1 MKYSE
6 YKYKFKVE
14 ENFSIEL
21 PFKIPD
27 FEHQYASLKDGILS
41 VKRGYAWDGASGPI
55 INTQD
60 TLVASLVHDVL
71 YQAMRLNLIKSSKEN
86 RKIADKNF
94 FEILKMN
101 GVNSIRR
108 KVWYFAVRLFGKKS
122 TIKIQENDKVKDTS
136 EKMYSKI

>member
-21 PFKIPD
+21 PIKIAD
-27 FEHQYASLKDGILS
+27 FEQPYATSKNGILEI
-41 VKRGYAWDGASGPI
+41 KKGYAWDGASGPV

-71 YQAMRLNLIKSSKEN
+71 YQAMRLNLIKPNSAN

-94 FEILKMN
+94 FEILKMH

-122 TIKIQENDKVKDTS
+122 TVKIQENDKVKDTNY
-136 EKMYSKI
+136 K

>member
-1 MKYSE
+1 MKYSK

-27 FEHQYASLKDGILS
+27 FEHEYASSKDGILS
-41 VKRGYAWDGASGPI
+41 VKKGYAWDGASGPI
-55 INTQD
+55 INTRD

-86 RKIADKNF
+86 RQIADKNF

-122 TIKIQENDKVKDTS
+122 TKGLQDNDKIKETD
-136 EKMYSKI
+136 

>member
-21 PFKIPD
+21 PIKIAD
-27 FEHQYASLKDGILS
+27 FEQPYATSKNGILEI
-41 VKRGYAWDGASGPI
+41 KKGYAWDGASGPV
-55 INTQD
+55 INTRD

-71 YQAMRLNLIKSSKEN
+71 YQAMRLNLIKPNSAN

-94 FEILKMN
+94 FEILKMH

-122 TIKIQENDKVKDTS
+122 TKSLQDNDKIKETN
-136 EKMYSKI
+136 

>member
-1 MKYSE
+1 MKYSK

-21 PFKIPD
+21 PIKIPD
-27 FEHQYASLKDGILS
+27 FEHPYASSKEGVLS
-41 VKRGYAWDGASGPI
+41 IKRGYAWDGASGPI

-71 YQAMRLNLIKSSKEN
+71 YQAMRLNLIKSNSEN
-86 RKIADKNF
+86 KRIADKNF
-94 FEILKMN
+94 FEILKMH

-122 TIKIQENDKVKDTS
+122 TKILQDNDKIKETD
-136 EKMYSKI
+136 

>member
-27 FEHQYASLKDGILS
+27 FVHSYASLKDGILS
-41 VKRGYAWDGASGPI
+41 VKRGYAWAGASGPI
-55 INTQD
+55 INTRD

-86 RKIADKNF
+86 RQIADKNF

-122 TIKIQENDKVKDTS
+122 TKSLQDNDKVKETD
-136 EKMYSKI
+136 

>member
-1 MKYSE
+1 MKYSK

-27 FEHQYASLKDGILS
+27 FEHPYASLKDGILS
-41 VKRGYAWDGASGPI
+41 VKRSYAWAGASGPV
-55 INTQD
+55 INTRD

-71 YQAMRLNLIKSSKEN
+71 YQAMRLNLIKPSKEN

-101 GVNSIRR
+101 GVNSFRS
-108 KVWYFAVRLFGKKS
+108 KVWYLAVKLFGKKS
-122 TIKIQENDKVKDTS
+122 TKSLQDNDKIKETN
-136 EKMYSKI
+136 

>member
-6 YKYKFKVE
+6 YKYKFKLE

-21 PFKIPD
+21 PYKIAD
-27 FEHQYASLKDGILS
+27 FEHPYASSKDSILS

-94 FEILKMN
+94 FEILKMH

-108 KVWYFAVRLFGKKS
+108 KVWYFAVRFFGKKS
-122 TIKIQENDKVKDTS
+122 TIKIQENDKVKETN
-136 EKMYSKI
+136 

>member
-27 FEHQYASLKDGILS
+27 FEHPYASSKDGILS
-41 VKRGYAWDGASGPI
+41 VKKGYAWDGASGPI
-55 INTQD
+55 INTRD

-86 RKIADKNF
+86 RQIADKNF

-122 TIKIQENDKVKDTS
+122 TIKIQENDNIKETD
-136 EKMYSKI
+136 

>member
-1 MKYSE
+1 MKYSK

-27 FEHQYASLKDGILS
+27 FVHSYASLKDGILS

-55 INTQD
+55 INTRD

-86 RKIADKNF
+86 RQIADKNF

-108 KVWYFAVRLFGKKS
+108 KVWYLAVRLFGKKS
-122 TIKIQENDKVKDTS
+122 TKSLQDNDKVKDTN
-136 EKMYSKI
+136 EKL

>member
-27 FEHQYASLKDGILS
+27 FEHPYASSKDSILS
-41 VKRGYAWDGASGPI
+41 VKKGYAWDGASGPI
-55 INTQD
+55 INTRD

-86 RKIADKNF
+86 RMIADKNF

-108 KVWYFAVRLFGKKS
+108 KVWYFAVKLFGKKS

-136 EKMYSKI
+136 ENYIQKI

>member
-1 MKYSE
+1 MKYSK

-27 FEHQYASLKDGILS
+27 FVHPYASLKDGILS

-55 INTQD
+55 INTRD

-86 RKIADKNF
+86 RMIADKNF

-122 TIKIQENDKVKDTS
+122 TIKIQENDKVKETD
-136 EKMYSKI
+136 

>member
-1 MKYSE
+1 MKYSN

-27 FEHQYASLKDGILS
+27 FEHPYASSKDGILS
-41 VKRGYAWDGASGPI
+41 VKKGYAWDGASGPI
-55 INTQD
+55 INTRD

-122 TIKIQENDKVKDTS
+122 TIKIQDNDKVKDTN
-136 EKMYSKI
+136 EKL

>member
-21 PFKIPD
+21 PIKIAD
-27 FEHQYASLKDGILS
+27 FEQPYATSKNGILEI
-41 VKRGYAWDGASGPI
+41 KKGYAWDGASGPV
-55 INTQD
+55 INTQN
-60 TLVASLVHDVL
+60 TLIASLVHDVL
-71 YQAMRLNLIKSSKEN
+71 YQAMRLNLIKPNKVN

-101 GVNSIRR
+101 GVNSVRR
-108 KVWYFAVRLFGKKS
+108 TVWYLAVRLFGKKS
-122 TIKIQENDKVKDTS
+122 TVKIQDNDKIKDTN
-136 EKMYSKI
+136 I

>member
-27 FEHQYASLKDGILS
+27 FEHPYASSKDGILS

-55 INTQD
+55 INTRD
-60 TLVASLVHDVL
+60 TLVASLVHNVL

-122 TIKIQENDKVKDTS
+122 TIKIQENDKVKDTN
-136 EKMYSKI
+136 EKL

>member
-1 MKYSE
+1 MKYSK

-27 FEHQYASLKDGILS
+27 FEHEYASSKDGILS

-86 RKIADKNF
+86 RQFADKNF

-122 TIKIQENDKVKDTS
+122 TIKIQDNDKIKETD
-136 EKMYSKI
+136 

>member
-1 MKYSE
+1 MKYSK

-27 FEHQYASLKDGILS
+27 VVHPYASLKDGILS

-55 INTQD
+55 INTRD

-86 RKIADKNF
+86 RQIADKNF

-122 TIKIQENDKVKDTS
+122 TIKIQDNDKIKETD
-136 EKMYSKI
+136 

>member
-27 FEHQYASLKDGILS
+27 FEQPYASSKDGILS
-41 VKRGYAWDGASGPI
+41 VKKGYAWDGASGPI
-55 INTQD
+55 INTRD

-108 KVWYFAVRLFGKKS
+108 KVWYLAVRIFGKKS
-122 TIKIQENDKVKDTS
+122 TIKIQDNDKIKETD
-136 EKMYSKI
+136 

>member
-1 MKYSE
+1 MKYSK

-27 FEHQYASLKDGILS
+27 FVHPYASLKDGILS

-86 RKIADKNF
+86 RQFADKNF
-94 FEILKMN
+94 FEILKIH

-122 TIKIQENDKVKDTS
+122 TIKIQDNDKIKETD
-136 EKMYSKI
+136 

>member
-1 MKYSE
+1 MKYSK

-27 FEHQYASLKDGILS
+27 FAHPYASLKDGILS
-41 VKRGYAWDGASGPI
+41 VKRGYAWDGASGPV
-55 INTQD
+55 INTRD

-86 RKIADKNF
+86 RQIADKNF

-101 GVNSIRR
+101 GVNSFRS
-108 KVWYFAVRLFGKKS
+108 KVWYLAVKLFGKKS
-122 TIKIQENDKVKDTS
+122 TKSLQDNDKIKETN
-136 EKMYSKI
+136 

>member
-21 PFKIPD
+21 PFKIAD

-41 VKRGYAWDGASGPI
+41 IKKGYAWDGASGPI
-55 INTQD
+55 INTRD

-71 YQAMRLNLIKSSKEN
+71 YQAMRLNLIKSSREN

-94 FEILKMN
+94 FEILKMH

-122 TIKIQENDKVKDTS
+122 TKSLQDNDKIKETD
-136 EKMYSKI
+136 

>member
-1 MKYSE
+1 MKYSK

-27 FEHQYASLKDGILS
+27 FEHPYASSKDSILS
-41 VKRGYAWDGASGPI
+41 IKRGYAWNGASGPV
-55 INTQD
+55 INTRD
-60 TLVASLVHDVL
+60 TLVASLVHNVL
-71 YQAMRLNLIKSSKEN
+71 YQAMRLNLIKPSKEN
-86 RKIADKNF
+86 RKTADKNF

-108 KVWYFAVRLFGKKS
+108 KVWYFAVRLFGKKLTKS
-122 TIKIQENDKVKDTS
+122 LQENDKVKETD
-136 EKMYSKI
+136 

>member
-1 MKYSE
+1 MKYSK

-27 FEHQYASLKDGILS
+27 FVHPYASLKDGILS

-55 INTQD
+55 INTCD

-122 TIKIQENDKVKDTS
+122 TIKIQENDKVKDTN
-136 EKMYSKI
+136 EKL

>member
-1 MKYSE
+1 MKYSK

-14 ENFSIEL
+14 ETFSIEL

-27 FEHQYASLKDGILS
+27 FVHPYASLKDGILS

-55 INTQD
+55 INTRD

-86 RKIADKNF
+86 RMIADKNF

-122 TIKIQENDKVKDTS
+122 TIKIQDNDKVKETD
-136 EKMYSKI
+136 

>member
-21 PFKIPD
+21 SFKIPD
-27 FEHQYASLKDGILS
+27 FEHPYASSKDSILF
-41 VKRGYAWDGASGPI
+41 VKKGYAWDGASGPI
-55 INTQD
+55 INTRD

-94 FEILKMN
+94 FEILKMH

-122 TIKIQENDKVKDTS
+122 TIKIQENDKVKDTN
-136 EKMYSKI
+136 EKL

>member
-1 MKYSE
+1 MKYSK

-27 FEHQYASLKDGILS
+27 FVHPYASLKDGILS

-55 INTQD
+55 INTRD

-86 RKIADKNF
+86 RTIADKNF

-108 KVWYFAVRLFGKKS
+108 KVWYLAVRLFGKKS
-122 TIKIQENDKVKDTS
+122 TIKIQDNDKVKETD
-136 EKMYSKI
+136 

>member
-1 MKYSE
+1 MKYSK

-27 FEHQYASLKDGILS
+27 FVHPYASLKDGILS

-55 INTQD
+55 INTRD

-71 YQAMRLNLIKSSKEN
+71 YQAMRLNLIKPSKEN

-108 KVWYFAVRLFGKKS
+108 KVWYLAVKLFGKKS
-122 TIKIQENDKVKDTS
+122 TKSLQDNDKIKKLTKS
-136 EKMYSKI
+136 YK

>member
-1 MKYSE
+1 MKYSK

-27 FEHQYASLKDGILS
+27 FVHPYASLKDGILS
-41 VKRGYAWDGASGPI
+41 VKKGYAWDGASGPI
-55 INTQD
+55 INTRD

-86 RKIADKNF
+86 RMIADKNF

-122 TIKIQENDKVKDTS
+122 TIKIQDNDKIKETD
-136 EKMYSKI
+136 

>member
-21 PFKIPD
+21 PFNIL
-27 FEHQYASLKDGILS
+27 FFVLEYASSKDGILS

-55 INTQD
+55 INTRD

-86 RKIADKNF
+86 RMIADKIF
-94 FEILKMN
+94 FEILKIN

-122 TIKIQENDKVKDTS
+122 TIKIQENDKVKDTN
-136 EKMYSKI
+136 EKL

>member
-1 MKYSE
+1 MKYSK

-27 FEHQYASLKDGILS
+27 FVHPYASLKDGILS
-41 VKRGYAWDGASGPI
+41 VKKGYAWDGASGPI
-55 INTQD
+55 INTRD

-86 RKIADKNF
+86 RMIADKNF

-122 TIKIQENDKVKDTS
+122 TIKIQENDKVKETD
-136 EKMYSKI
+136 

>member
-21 PFKIPD
+21 PIKIAD
-27 FEHQYASLKDGILS
+27 FEQPYATSKNGILEI
-41 VKRGYAWDGASGPI
+41 KKGYAWDGASGPV
-55 INTQD
+55 INTQN
-60 TLVASLVHDVL
+60 TLIASLVHDVL
-71 YQAMRLNLIKSSKEN
+71 YQAMRLNLIKPNKVN

-108 KVWYFAVRLFGKKS
+108 KVWYFEVRLFGKKS
-122 TIKIQENDKVKDTS
+122 TIKIQENNKVKDTS
-136 EKMYSKI
+136 ENCIQKI

>member
-27 FEHQYASLKDGILS
+27 FEHPYASSKDSILS
-41 VKRGYAWDGASGPI
+41 IKRGYAWDGASGPI
-55 INTQD
+55 INTRD

-86 RKIADKNF
+86 KKIADKIF
-94 FEILKMN
+94 FEILKMH

-122 TIKIQENDKVKDTS
+122 TKNIQDNDKVKDTN
-136 EKMYSKI
+136 EKL

>member
-1 MKYSE
+1 MKYSK
-6 YKYKFKVE
+6 YKYRFKVE

-27 FEHQYASLKDGILS
+27 FVHPYASLKDGILS

-55 INTQD
+55 INTRD
-60 TLVASLVHDVL
+60 TLVASLVHNVL

-86 RKIADKNF
+86 RMIADKNF

-122 TIKIQENDKVKDTS
+122 TKSLQDNDKVKETD
-136 EKMYSKI
+136 

>member
-1 MKYSE
+1 MKYSK

-27 FEHQYASLKDGILS
+27 FEHPYASSKDSILS
-41 VKRGYAWDGASGPI
+41 VKKGYAWDGASGPI
-55 INTQD
+55 INTRD

-122 TIKIQENDKVKDTS
+122 TIKIQENDKVKDTN
-136 EKMYSKI
+136 EKL

>member
-27 FEHQYASLKDGILS
+27 FEHPYASSKDGILS
-41 VKRGYAWDGASGPI
+41 VKKGYAWDGASGPI
-55 INTQD
+55 INTRD

-122 TIKIQENDKVKDTS
+122 TIKIQENDN
-136 EKMYSKI
+136 SKETD